1 MYKFIEQRDTTD
13 ALVELMK
20 DITISNSD
28 KDKIYNTIMMF
39 RNTPKQQDRFVR
51 AFGLKPPNFRKESIQ
66 EIAQSYNC
74 SVSAIHSS
82 LLAVQS
88 TLYRIPYE
96 YFLVIKEIYEKYKN

>member
-28 KDKIYNTIMMF
+28 KEKIYNTIMMF

-51 AFGLKPPNFRKESIQ
+51 ANKELC
-66 EIAQSYNC
+66 IAETEQ
-74 SVSAIHSS
+74 
-82 LLAVQS
+82 
-88 TLYRIPYE
+88 LYD
-96 YFLVIKEIYEKYKN
+96 